1 MHPFRSA
8 VESQDLDA
16 IIATLQPNVVF
27 HSPIVFRPFRGREDV
42 GTLLGILSETF
53 VNFRYTDELRDGLTT
68 ALIFEA
74 EVGDRQV
81 QGIDLLRDAVDGSG
95 IEDFTVMAR
104 PLTAINALVEV
115 IGAKLQVAGVGPA
128 AA

>member
-42 GTLLGILSETF
+42 GALLRILAETF

-74 EVGDRQV
+74 EVGDRHV
-81 QGIDLLRDAVDGSG
+81 QGIDLIRDAADGSG

-115 IGAKLQVAGVGPA
+115 IGAKLQIAGVGPA
-128 AA
+128 SA

>member
-8 VESQDLDA
+8 VESHDLDA

-42 GTLLGILSETF
+42 GALLRILSETF

-74 EVGDRQV
+74 EVGDRHV
-81 QGIDLLRDAVDGSG
+81 QGIDLLRDAADGSG